1 MTHFTLV
8 HGAWHGA
15 WCWQALAKI
24 LQAQG
29 HSVSCI
35 TQTGLG
41 ERAGELSP
49 DITLQT
55 FVDDVVGYF
64 KAQDIRDTVL
74 VGHSFGG
81 IAITG
86 AAAVMSDRIAELVYL
101 DAMVPLSGVA
111 PSETVAPDVWA
122 ARKAGAVMVGE
133 TLCLPPPKA
142 IAMGLTDPTEAAF
155 IEAHMTPHPIRT
167 YETAIT
173 FNGAPNQDLPVRYIR
188 VTNPIYT
195 PLQAHRDRVAE
206 MGWPSIDIASGHD
219 CMINAPDAL
228 ADILLNA

>member
-15 WCWQALAKI
+15 WCWDALSKI
-24 LQAQG
+24 LMARG
-29 HSVSCI
+29 HTVSCI

-55 FVDDVVGYF
+55 FVDDVV
-64 KAQDIRDTVL
+64 AHIQTRDIRDTVL

-86 AAAVMSDRIAELVYL
+86 AAAVLPDRISELVYL

-111 PSETVAPDVWA
+111 PRETVAPDVWA
-122 ARKAGAVMVGE
+122 ARKASAIMVGE

-142 IAMGLTDPTEAAF
+142 IAMGLTDPTEAAN
-155 IEAHMTPHPIRT
+155 IEARMTPHPIRT

-173 FNGAPNQDLPVRYIR
+173 FNGLPNNGLPVRYIR
-188 VTNPIYT
+188 VTDPIYP
-195 PLQAHRDRVAE
+195 PLESHRQRAVE
-206 MGWPSIDIASGHD
+206 MGWPMQDIASGHD
-219 CMINAPDAL
+219 CMVSAPQAL
-228 ADILLNA
+228 ADLLQK